1 MRFEAAACKGN
12 PEIKYRLDFWLFW
25 YFFSLFQSLINKMY
39 LSADELSTFYFCT
52 EHNAEKY
59 ARGIYNY

>member
-1 MRFEAAACKGN
+1 
-12 PEIKYRLDFWLFW
+12 
-25 YFFSLFQSLINKMY
+25 MY